1 MWTTP
6 DPLVNVAEALAL
18 DWTTV
23 ERLAEEDRQ
32 ERLREWERWVSEPVP
47 MYLVVRLMAAIY
59 VRMGLPAEVTTP
71 EHAEAGRKEGKSE
84 AEIVRKLEECE
95 RAVVQQI
102 RGGLPWS

>member
-1 MWTTP
+1 
-6 DPLVNVAEALAL
+6 
-18 DWTTV
+18 
-23 ERLAEEDRQ
+23 
-32 ERLREWERWVSEPVP
+32 VSEPVP
-47 MYLVVRLMAAIY
+47 IYLVVRLMAAIY

-84 AEIVRKLEECE
+84 AEIVRKLEEYE